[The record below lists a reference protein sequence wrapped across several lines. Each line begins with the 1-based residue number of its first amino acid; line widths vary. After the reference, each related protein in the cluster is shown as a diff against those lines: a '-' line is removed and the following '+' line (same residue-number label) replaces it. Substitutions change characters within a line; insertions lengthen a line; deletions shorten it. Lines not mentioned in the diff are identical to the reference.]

1 MRNFVRKL
9 SLILLTVMLSQIAV
23 PLFTYASGTS
33 PVIIEAESFA
43 VTDSHNFKKVAD
55 DNASGGYVLKSYVA
69 NTSSTPLYSQ
79 AGYIEYSFTVSA
91 SGYYNIWVR
100 SQSKTTG
107 SDSVYYAGAGS
118 ESYVYKEFAVN
129 DAYLWTKI
137 QKSYLNSG
145 TNKIRLYSR
154 EGNVT
159 NGFCLDKI
167 LITESGAYVPTGVD
181 GADNPIDKNL
191 SSPYGKPKVYPPE
204 NTHPRV
210 LVNEEILTTVKK
222 NLTNAQ
228 NSDMNA
234 KVESYAKYAKDNKNT
249 GTLASGSTNNYS
261 ETELAIIESC
271 AFMYLTKKT
280 DYLTYGEKSVTNIKN
295 FLNTLVLTTNRFA
308 TRSAGHTIYITA
320 LVYDWCYDLLD
331 DTEKEELI
339 GHIVNLATTMEIG
352 WPAIKQGNF
361 VGHGSESQLLKD
373 LFAAA
378 VAIYDEYPEFYEL
391 VGGRLYNEMIPARDF
406 MYDGHYFQIGSGYGP
421 YRYTA
426 DMWNAFLLKAIGDTT
441 SYSPDQKYMMYEM
454 IYNRRPDGIKA
465 VHGDYYDIFD
475 GYSTADLGAFFLASN
490 YYKDEMLKKEYYRIN
505 PSGQNYYSSNLSI
518 SPVLHLIVND
528 VTVGAQSF
536 ENLPLT
542 SLYEGSNGVM
552 IARSSWDEGK
562 DSDTVLVRMNFI
574 NKLIG
579 SHQHLDSGSFDI
591 YYKGGLAID
600 SGVYESQ
607 SWKHEDGTTEIN
619 LAYGSEHD
627 MNYHKLSVAHNVML
641 VKMPGEQ
648 LGFTDTYVNDGGQ
661 MGPKGLGEPNTTLT
675 NLKDLEK
682 ENINIGTIL
691 SRDIGDNLNKPDY
704 SYIKGDITK
713 AYSDAKMDKYIRSFM
728 YLNFFDEDYPA
739 ALIVFDDIKSKN
751 KDYEKSWILHTEEEP
766 IVNETTNEILVS
778 RTEKGYTGS
787 MVNKTLLPLNSD
799 TKYTVIGG
807 AGKEFYVD
815 GKNFTAIPE
824 SGYEAGK
831 YRVEITTKSKNEQD
845 YYLNVIEIGKNGEK
859 YPASAELIANDNN
872 FAGVKVKDRVVFFKK
887 GNEKQTGEFEINLET
902 NDEDLKYIVTGLK
915 EGKWTVT
922 SNGNLIC
929 EKEVSE
935 KSDVL
940 TFSAK
945 DGSYKLSYENADVE
959 NKDLFFMNNKSES
972 LGNIPSIKFGKE
984 MVTFKNPPVVTEKG
998 MLLVCAEEYL
1008 EKIGITPYILNENK
1022 VAYKFD
1028 LKDVTFEN
1036 GKKTFNVN
1044 GADIP
1049 LTDNI
1054 RAYNGKLYI
1063 PPFEAEGQLGTT
1075 ATYNSIGRVMASTN
1089 GISYKVTPK
1098 NIVTV
1103 NKNEGGNVLP
1113 GGIILVTDNEPAD
1126 ITITPDNGYYVEEVL
1141 FNGTPYGVYSQLGV
1155 VTLRTPEIKEN
1166 SELTVKFAKI
1176 SEAKTPDIETVPY
1189 IAKDDNG
1196 IFLMGRINAQGFD
1209 VSEYGVLYST
1219 FNPEPTYDGFNVKK
1233 VPSKYP
1239 CSNAGYYG
1247 FTFVNPKNYENI
1259 YVRAYAKYN
1268 DGNIVLADKTI
1279 NLGDF
1284 EIKDLTPVYNN
1295 KTPVLTDDTYVDK
1308 SKPDDNY
1315 NFMYGTDER
1324 TPHNLMLP
1332 GKFNPN
1338 YGRMLYLEFDISGIE
1353 GVSGGAD
1360 LVLYVKQPNAT
1371 AAKIIKYLSIYEL
1384 EEEFDETELTYN
1396 NAEKFGK
1403 CIGTLKTPESTILK
1417 PLKFDITDYL
1427 KKRLNEGKDYISIGV
1442 GINEEW
1448 QKQLYPNG
1456 TSDFNLN
1463 IQSKAR
1469 NEKAEIILY

>member
-1 MRNFVRKL
+1 MKKLTRKISL
-9 SLILLTVMLSQIAV
+9 LISVLILCHSAL
-23 PLFTYASGTS
+23 PLFIYASDAL
-33 PVIIEAESFA
+33 PVIIEAEGFE
-43 VTDSHNFKKVAD
+43 VGNTHNFKLTED
-55 DNASGGYVLKSYVA
+55 SSASEGYSLKTYVNNTAKTPSY
-69 NTSSTPLYSQ
+69 ND
-79 AGYIEYSFTVSA
+79 AGYIEYTFSVSQI
-91 SGYYNIWVR
+91 GYYNIWIR
-100 SQSKTTG
+100 SKSQTTG
-107 SDSVYYAGAGS
+107 SDSVYYAGVSS
-118 ESYVYKEFAVN
+118 ESYVYKEFPIDETN
-129 DAYLWTKI
+129 YLWSRLEKAYLNK
-137 QKSYLNSG
+137 G
-145 TNKIRLYSR
+145 TYTIRFFSR
-154 EGNVT
+154 EGNTT

-167 LITESGAYVPTGVD
+167 LITDNGSYTPSGID
-181 GADNPIDKNL
+181 GASNTIDKNL
-191 SSPYGKPKVYPPE
+191 PDTYGKPKVYPPKDE
-204 NTHPRV
+204 HPRV
-210 LVNEEILTTVKK
+210 LVNSQLLETVKK
-222 NLTNAQ
+222 NLNHEQ
-228 NSDMNA
+228 NKDMYA
-234 KVESYAKYAKDNKNT
+234 KVQSYATQNKN
-249 GTLASGSTNNYS
+249 GILLENSKNNYS
-261 ETELAIIESC
+261 ETELAIAESC
-271 AFMYLTKKT
+271 AFMYLI
-280 DYLTYGEKSVTNIKN
+280 DNVENFSYGEKAITNIKN
-295 FLNTLVLTTNRFA
+295 ICNTLVLTDNKFV
-308 TRSAGHTIYITA
+308 TRAAGHTIYVTA
-320 LVYDWCYDLLD
+320 LIYDWCYDLLD
-331 DTEKEELI
+331 ETEKEELI

-352 WPAIKQGNF
+352 WPATKQGNF

-406 MYDGHYFQIGSGYGP
+406 MYEGHYFQVGSGYGP
-421 YRYTA
+421 DRYTA
-426 DMWNAFLLKAIGDTT
+426 DMWNAFLLKALGDTT

-454 IYNRRPDGIKA
+454 IYNRRPDGVKA
-465 VHGDYYDIFD
+465 VHGDYYDMFD
-475 GYSTADLGAFFLASN
+475 GYSTADLEAFFLASN

-528 VTVGAQSF
+528 VTVGARSF

-552 IARSSWDEGK
+552 IARSSWNEGIE
-562 DSDTVLVRMNFI
+562 SDTVLVRMNFI

-607 SWKHEDGTTEIN
+607 PWKHEDGTTEIN

-713 AYSDAKMDKYIRSFM
+713 AYSSAKMDKYIRSFM

-751 KDYEKSWILHTEEEP
+751 EDYEKAWILHTEEEP

-824 SGYEAGK
+824 NGYEAGK

-859 YPASAELIANDNN
+859 YPVSAELITNDNN
-872 FAGVKVKDRVVFFKK
+872 FAGVKVKDRVVYFKK
-887 GNEKQTGEFEINLET
+887 GAEKQSGEFEINLET
-902 NDEDLKYIVTGLK
+902 KDEDLKYIVTGLK

-945 DGSYKLSYENADVE
+945 GGNYKLTYENADVE
-959 NKDLFFMNNKSES
+959 NKDLFFMNNISES
-972 LGNIPSIKFGKE
+972 LGNIPSVKFGKE
-984 MVTFKNPPVVTEKG
+984 MVTFKNPPVVTENG

-1022 VAYKFD
+1022 VAYKLD

-1044 GADIP
+1044 GADLP
-1049 LTDNI
+1049 LTDTI

-1075 ATYNSIGRVMASTN
+1075 ATYNSIGRVMTLKN

-1113 GGIILVTDNEPAD
+1113 GGIILASDNEPVN
-1126 ITITPDNGYYVEEVL
+1126 ITITPDDGYYVEEVL
-1141 FNGTPYGVYSQLGV
+1141 FNGIPHGVYSQLGV
-1155 VTLRTPEIKEN
+1155 VTLKTPAITEN
-1166 SELTVKFAKI
+1166 STLEVKFSKI
-1176 SEAKTPDIETVPY
+1176 AEALSPDVETVPY
-1189 IAKDDNG
+1189 VAKDDNG

-1219 FNPEPTYDGFNVKK
+1219 LNPEPTYDGFNVKK

-1295 KTPVLTDDTYVDK
+1295 KAPVLTDDTYVDK
-1308 SKPDDNY
+1308 SKPNDNY
-1315 NFMYGTDER
+1315 NFMYGTAER

-1338 YGRMLYLEFDISGIE
+1338 YGRILYLEFDISGVE

-1371 AAKIIKYLSIYEL
+1371 AAKTIKYLSIYEL

-1403 CIGTLKTPESTILK
+1403 CIGTLKTPESTSLK
-1417 PLKFDITDYL
+1417 PVKFDITDYL

-1456 TSDFNLN
+1456 SSDFNLN
-1463 IQSKAR
+1463 IQTKAR
-1469 NEKAEIILY
+1469 NEKPEIILY